1 MNSSQRWDLKPGR
14 NDELDQDLRKNI
26 IYQVSVSKA
35 IQQGLG
41 MVEKEGP
48 EVVETGNNKRNGS
61 KNDVKWIK
69 QGKGRNGGRW
79 RDEHL

>member
-1 MNSSQRWDLKPGR
+1 
-14 NDELDQDLRKNI
+14 LDQDLRKNI

-61 KNDVKWIK
+61 KNDVK
-69 QGKGRNGGRW
+69 
-79 RDEHL
+79 